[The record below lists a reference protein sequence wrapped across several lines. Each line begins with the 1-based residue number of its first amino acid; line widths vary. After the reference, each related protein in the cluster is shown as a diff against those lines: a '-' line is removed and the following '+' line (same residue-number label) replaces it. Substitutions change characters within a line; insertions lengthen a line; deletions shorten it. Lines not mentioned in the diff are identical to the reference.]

1 MLVLGSTG
9 IRVQGGG
16 VMLPCHVTGRGMS
29 ANGCA
34 CALGH
39 CRHGNGLAHIAM
51 QCHRDIEQPAT
62 R

>member
-9 IRVQGGG
+9 TRVQGGG
-16 VMLPCHVTGRGMS
+16 VMLPCRVTGRGMS

-39 CRHGNGLAHIAM
+39 CRHRNGLAHIAM
-51 QCHRDIEQPAT
+51 RWHWNIEQAAT